1 VKAVSDESIWSPR
14 SRFEVLSK
22 EFSDELGRWVVHL
35 RDRGVTPL
43 SHEELLRKYDDVS
56 ELSPEVRSKTDANRE
71 WMRKLHRSGRRSIPK
86 PGDNFPIGLDDNFK
100 PFPAKR
106 RRDAEDAAED
116 GEAG

>member
-1 VKAVSDESIWSPR
+1 MREEVTWPPG
-14 SRFEVLSK
+14 SRFEILSK
-22 EFSDELGRWVVHL
+22 EFSDDLGKWVVRL

-43 SHEELLRKYDDVS
+43 SHEELVRKYSTDWS
-56 ELSPEVRSKTDANRE
+56 KRSPEERAAAEADRE
-71 WMRKLHRSGRRSIPK
+71 WLRELHRSGRRSTPK

-106 RRDAEDAAED
+106 RRDAGNAAED